1 MILNYA
7 KGPFIK
13 NVPTIPSMMRDVIF
27 TLSVLLIIP
36 IVQYGVR
43 PLVMAVCTM
52 FVSVI
57 CEIIFNLIQG
67 NKIGA
72 GDGSSLVT
80 GLMIVMLMPVNAP
93 IWLPC
98 MAAVFAVIVAK
109 MPFGAFGHTPFNPA
123 AAGVAFAALCYPHL
137 VFRYIDSSAKN
148 LPAFGDCT
156 GDIVSSTAAVLKNGL
171 KPSILP
177 LDMLWGA
184 FEGPLGTTGILIICA
199 GGLYLFIKRTANWEI
214 TAAFLAAA
222 LIIAAFWPRIEC
234 SMITSVKYELL
245 SGSLLFCSVFMVTDP
260 VTSPR
265 TKPAKIAYGFIC
277 GVLVMVFRRFGAFEQ
292 GACFALLIANAL
304 APQIDVIFSGSFE
317 TGDVLYEK

>member
-222 LIIAAFWPRIEC
+222 LINRELRSLAWAGISIEANIKIKIVAIRIIIVF
-234 SMITSVKYELL
+234 ITNHPLVKKCAL
-245 SGSLLFCSVFMVTDP
+245 
-260 VTSPR
+260 
-265 TKPAKIAYGFIC
+265 
-277 GVLVMVFRRFGAFEQ
+277 LVM
-292 GACFALLIANAL
+292 NST
-304 APQIDVIFSGSFE
+304 IDFKFLHIILGC
-317 TGDVLYEK
+317 